1 MLNNLLFYG
10 LFIGFLNPNIIVF
23 LVLQSLEL
31 STFPCIWDYLTF
43 LSISSKASRV
53 CLHVFPVE
61 NISQNSELLNATTCT
76 FNIH

>member
-31 STFPCIWDYLTF
+31 FTFPCIWDKLTF